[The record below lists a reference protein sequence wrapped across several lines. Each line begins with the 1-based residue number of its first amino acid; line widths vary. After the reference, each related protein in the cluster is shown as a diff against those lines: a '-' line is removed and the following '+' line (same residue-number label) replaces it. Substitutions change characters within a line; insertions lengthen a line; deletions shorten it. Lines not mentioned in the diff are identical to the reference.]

1 MSEVIPKERLTAFQR
16 WEMASF
22 DDDHDSSVGP
32 GAVREADLLAA
43 RETARAQGHAEGL
56 SAGLAEGRAHAML
69 QQQALEALLG
79 GLTVE
84 FSNASH
90 ALADDVLALA
100 LDLCKAM
107 LRDSLSAQPARVLP
121 VVREAIGCLPRI
133 TQPATLTLH
142 PDDAVLVREALSSEL
157 TEAGWRIRTD
167 TALTRGGCRVET
179 ADSRIDATV
188 EHRWE
193 KLTRALG
200 QAGSWHD

>member
-22 DDDHDSSVGP
+22 DDDAPDHAAP
-32 GAVREADLLAA
+32 GAVRDADLLAA
-43 RETARAQGHAEGL
+43 RETARAQGHAEGM
-56 SAGLAEGRAHAML
+56 STGLAEGRAHAML

-100 LDLCKAM
+100 LDLCKSM
-107 LRDSLSAQPARVLP
+107 LRDTLKVQPERVLP

-142 PDDAVLVREALSSEL
+142 PDDATLVRDAMSSEL
-157 TEAGWRIRTD
+157 TEAGWRVRADAT
-167 TALTRGGCRVET
+167 LTRGGCRVET
-179 ADSRIDATV
+179 AESRIDATM

-193 KLTRALG
+193 KLSRALG
-200 QAGSWHD
+200 QAGSWHA